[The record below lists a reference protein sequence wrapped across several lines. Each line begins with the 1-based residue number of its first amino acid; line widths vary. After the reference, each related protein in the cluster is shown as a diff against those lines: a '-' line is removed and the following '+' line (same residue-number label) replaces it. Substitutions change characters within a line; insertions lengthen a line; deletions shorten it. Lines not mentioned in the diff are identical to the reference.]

1 MEVIKRVTEKGNKF
15 YLVEV
20 LYMKGNKSFY
30 PYFSGYYASGMPIEL
45 KEGVDEDS
53 PILTYQD
60 IKVAYEE
67 YEALALLMI
76 TEDNNDD
83 NRKLAEEMVNEKI
96 KAALVNEIEKF
107 IKEEEEMEK
116 MISENKNGF
125 GWYGSM
131 DEMNRRDGFLNKG
144 NDKGDITKCKYY
156 VKPSNVTF
164 ADIAGLEET
173 KEEILEAIDL
183 FKNSEKYKEMGVHKT
198 LNNIMLSGASG
209 CVDKDTEY
217 FNGTKWVKISEY
229 KEGDKVLVYDKDGNA
244 RLEEPLRYVK
254 EPCDTMTLVTNLR
267 GSINQCLSNDH
278 RMIYF
283 TRKSDEPHEIRCDE
297 FLDNPSKDKA
307 NKYIKTSFNYEGKG
321 IDLTDE
327 ELRVMVMTIADS
339 YLTVNDTNY
348 ATLRFKKERKYLRA
362 KELLNNANIEFKE
375 RFEDKTQ
382 YYVIHYYSPRKD
394 KVFTSYYYDCNK
406 HQMEVILDELIYWDG
421 TTQGNRKSIST
432 NVKETADFIQFI
444 ACSLGKYSTINTTD
458 RTGEVKETN
467 GKEYI
472 RKSIDYRVCISE
484 QDTKIVLTQK
494 DKTPILTKYNTVDGF
509 KYCFTVSTGM
519 LVLRRNDRIFVTGNC
534 GKTLLAKAVSNELDM
549 PLFACSGD
557 QADRYVGTTSRNIE
571 TLFND
576 AKKHAPAIIFI
587 DEFESMAKTRTGES
601 NNQEREGGVSTLL
614 AQLDGL
620 DTCEDIMVIVATNLP
635 DAIDPA
641 VQRRFPTKIHISN
654 PDFLTRLQIL
664 KINAKDMKMDE
675 NCDLEKIARNLSGMT
690 GGDIAQIMQRAGILA
705 VRRGKEKVT
714 QEELDDSFDRVVAGL
729 KSKTKKLNE
738 NEKIVVSHHE
748 IGHAIASYFLK
759 NEVIQKISILPR
771 TSNTLGYVLYANE
784 NENDKFLST
793 KEELFND
800 MTVSLA
806 GRASEELMFGK
817 VTGGC
822 SNDLEKATKLAENI
836 VCRLG
841 MCDDTFGL
849 MSINPNDVLMRERIL
864 HEVKRILNECYAKA
878 KDLLIEHRE
887 LLEELAKILIEKE
900 EMTLKDFEE
909 VLHRVEK

>member
-1 MEVIKRVTEKGNKF
+1 MKIVNVKMSGKDKF

-20 LYMKGNKSFY
+20 DYIKGMNAYYST
-30 PYFSGYYASGMPIEL
+30 GYYASGYYAICMPITL
-45 KEGVDEDS
+45 KEGASDEVEE
-53 PILTYQD
+53 LTYES
-60 IKVAYEE
+60 IAEIYEE
-67 YEALALLMI
+67 YEEMTLLMK
-76 TEDNNDD
+76 TGDCS
-83 NRKLAEEMVNEKI
+83 
-96 KAALVNEIEKF
+96 
-107 IKEEEEMEK
+107 EEEEKKAKELLSDEVIKSLVYKIEMNIREEKEMEK
-116 MISENKNGF
+116 MMKENGF
-125 GWYGSM
+125 GFYGN
-131 DEMNRRDGFLNKG
+131 MNGMNSRYG
-144 NDKGDITKCKYY
+144 NVNGNNKGDITKCKYY

-209 CVDKDTEY
+209 
-217 FNGTKWVKISEY
+217 S
-229 KEGDKVLVYDKDGNA
+229 
-244 RLEEPLRYVK
+244 
-254 EPCDTMTLVTNLR
+254 
-267 GSINQCLSNDH
+267 
-278 RMIYF
+278 
-283 TRKSDEPHEIRCDE
+283 
-297 FLDNPSKDKA
+297 
-307 NKYIKTSFNYEGKG
+307 
-321 IDLTDE
+321 
-327 ELRVMVMTIADS
+327 
-339 YLTVNDTNY
+339 
-348 ATLRFKKERKYLRA
+348 
-362 KELLNNANIEFKE
+362 
-375 RFEDKTQ
+375 
-382 YYVIHYYSPRKD
+382 
-394 KVFTSYYYDCNK
+394 
-406 HQMEVILDELIYWDG
+406 
-421 TTQGNRKSIST
+421 
-432 NVKETADFIQFI
+432 
-444 ACSLGKYSTINTTD
+444 
-458 RTGEVKETN
+458 
-467 GKEYI
+467 
-472 RKSIDYRVCISE
+472 
-484 QDTKIVLTQK
+484 
-494 DKTPILTKYNTVDGF
+494 
-509 KYCFTVSTGM
+509 
-519 LVLRRNDRIFVTGNC
+519 
-534 GKTLLAKAVSNELDM
+534 GKTLLVKAISNELDM

-557 QADRYVGTTSRNIE
+557 QADKYVGTTSRNIE
-571 TLFND
+571 TLFKD
-576 AKKHAPAIIFI
+576 AKEHAPAIIFI
-587 DEFESMAKTRTGES
+587 DEFEAMAKTRTGES
-601 NNQEREGGVSTLL
+601 NNNEREGGVSTLL

-654 PDFLTRLQIL
+654 PDFLTRLGIL
-664 KINAKDMKMDE
+664 KINAKNMKMDE

-738 NEKIVVSHHE
+738 NEKIIVSHHE

-806 GRASEELMFGK
+806 GRASEELIFGK

-864 HEVKRILNECYAKA
+864 HEVKRILNECYGKA
-878 KDLLIEHRE
+878 KDLLTEHRE

>member
-1 MEVIKRVTEKGNKF
+1 MKIVNVKMSGKDKF

-20 LYMKGNKSFY
+20 DYIKGMNAYYST
-30 PYFSGYYASGMPIEL
+30 GYYASGYYAICMPITL
-45 KEGVDEDS
+45 KEGTSDEVEE
-53 PILTYQD
+53 LTYES
-60 IKVAYEE
+60 IAEIYEE
-67 YEALALLMI
+67 YEEMTLLMK
-76 TEDNNDD
+76 TGDCS
-83 NRKLAEEMVNEKI
+83 
-96 KAALVNEIEKF
+96 
-107 IKEEEEMEK
+107 EEEEKKAKELLSDEVIKSLVYKIEMNIREEKEMEK
-116 MISENKNGF
+116 MMKENGF
-125 GWYGSM
+125 GFYGNM
-131 DEMNRRDGFLNKG
+131 DGMNRRDGFVNKDG
-144 NDKGDITKCKYY
+144 SKGDITKCKYY

-209 CVDKDTEY
+209 C
-217 FNGTKWVKISEY
+217 
-229 KEGDKVLVYDKDGNA
+229 
-244 RLEEPLRYVK
+244 
-254 EPCDTMTLVTNLR
+254 
-267 GSINQCLSNDH
+267 
-278 RMIYF
+278 
-283 TRKSDEPHEIRCDE
+283 
-297 FLDNPSKDKA
+297 
-307 NKYIKTSFNYEGKG
+307 
-321 IDLTDE
+321 
-327 ELRVMVMTIADS
+327 
-339 YLTVNDTNY
+339 
-348 ATLRFKKERKYLRA
+348 
-362 KELLNNANIEFKE
+362 
-375 RFEDKTQ
+375 
-382 YYVIHYYSPRKD
+382 
-394 KVFTSYYYDCNK
+394 
-406 HQMEVILDELIYWDG
+406 
-421 TTQGNRKSIST
+421 
-432 NVKETADFIQFI
+432 
-444 ACSLGKYSTINTTD
+444 
-458 RTGEVKETN
+458 
-467 GKEYI
+467 
-472 RKSIDYRVCISE
+472 
-484 QDTKIVLTQK
+484 
-494 DKTPILTKYNTVDGF
+494 
-509 KYCFTVSTGM
+509 
-519 LVLRRNDRIFVTGNC
+519 
-534 GKTLLAKAVSNELDM
+534 GKTLLVKAISNELDM

-557 QADRYVGTTSRNIE
+557 QADKYVGTTSRNIE

-576 AKKHAPAIIFI
+576 AKKHSPAIIFI
-587 DEFESMAKTRTGES
+587 DEFEAMAKTRTGES
-601 NNQEREGGVSTLL
+601 NNNERESGVSTLL

-654 PDFLTRLQIL
+654 PDFLTRLGIL
-664 KINAKDMKMDE
+664 EINAKNMKMDE

-714 QEELDDSFDRVVAGL
+714 QEELEDSFDRVVAGL

-738 NEKIVVSHHE
+738 NEKVIVSHHE

-793 KEELFND
+793 KEELLND
-800 MTVSLA
+800 ITVSLA

-849 MSINPNDVLMRERIL
+849 MSINPNDVFMRERIL

-878 KDLLIEHRE
+878 KDLLTEHRE
-887 LLEELAKILIEKE
+887 LLEELTKILIEKE

>member
-1 MEVIKRVTEKGNKF
+1 MKIVNVKMSGKDKF

-20 LYMKGNKSFY
+20 DYIKGMNAYYST
-30 PYFSGYYASGMPIEL
+30 GYYASGYYAICMPITL
-45 KEGVDEDS
+45 KEGTSDEVEE
-53 PILTYQD
+53 LTYES
-60 IKVAYEE
+60 IAEIYEE
-67 YEALALLMI
+67 YEEMTLLMK
-76 TEDNNDD
+76 TGDCS
-83 NRKLAEEMVNEKI
+83 
-96 KAALVNEIEKF
+96 
-107 IKEEEEMEK
+107 EEEEKKAKELLSDEVIKSLVYKIEMNIREEKEMEK
-116 MISENKNGF
+116 MMKENGF
-125 GWYGSM
+125 GFYGNM
-131 DEMNRRDGFLNKG
+131 DEINSRYG
-144 NDKGDITKCKYY
+144 NVNGNNKGDITKCKYY

-198 LNNIMLSGASG
+198 LNNIMLSGQSG
-209 CVDKDTEY
+209 
-217 FNGTKWVKISEY
+217 S
-229 KEGDKVLVYDKDGNA
+229 
-244 RLEEPLRYVK
+244 
-254 EPCDTMTLVTNLR
+254 
-267 GSINQCLSNDH
+267 
-278 RMIYF
+278 
-283 TRKSDEPHEIRCDE
+283 
-297 FLDNPSKDKA
+297 
-307 NKYIKTSFNYEGKG
+307 
-321 IDLTDE
+321 
-327 ELRVMVMTIADS
+327 
-339 YLTVNDTNY
+339 
-348 ATLRFKKERKYLRA
+348 
-362 KELLNNANIEFKE
+362 
-375 RFEDKTQ
+375 
-382 YYVIHYYSPRKD
+382 
-394 KVFTSYYYDCNK
+394 
-406 HQMEVILDELIYWDG
+406 
-421 TTQGNRKSIST
+421 
-432 NVKETADFIQFI
+432 
-444 ACSLGKYSTINTTD
+444 
-458 RTGEVKETN
+458 
-467 GKEYI
+467 
-472 RKSIDYRVCISE
+472 
-484 QDTKIVLTQK
+484 
-494 DKTPILTKYNTVDGF
+494 
-509 KYCFTVSTGM
+509 
-519 LVLRRNDRIFVTGNC
+519 
-534 GKTLLAKAVSNELDM
+534 GKTLLVKAISNELDM

-557 QADRYVGTTSRNIE
+557 QADKYVGTTSRNIE
-571 TLFND
+571 TLFKD
-576 AKKHAPAIIFI
+576 AKEHAPAIIFI
-587 DEFESMAKTRTGES
+587 DEFEAMAKTRTGES
-601 NNQEREGGVSTLL
+601 NNNERESGVSTLL

-654 PDFLTRLQIL
+654 PDFLTRLGIL

-738 NEKIVVSHHE
+738 NEKVIVSHHE
-748 IGHAIASYFLK
+748 IGHAIGSYFLK

-793 KEELFND
+793 KEELLND
-800 MTVSLA
+800 ITVSLA
-806 GRASEELMFGK
+806 GRASEELIFGK

-849 MSINPNDVLMRERIL
+849 MSINPNDIFMRERIL

-878 KDLLIEHRE
+878 KDLLTEHRE

>member
-1 MEVIKRVTEKGNKF
+1 MKIVNVKMSGKDKF

-20 LYMKGNKSFY
+20 DYIKGMNAYYST
-30 PYFSGYYASGMPIEL
+30 GYYASGYYAICMPITL
-45 KEGVDEDS
+45 KEGTSDEVEE
-53 PILTYQD
+53 LTYES
-60 IKVAYEE
+60 IAEIYEE
-67 YEALALLMI
+67 YEEMTLLMK
-76 TEDNNDD
+76 TGDCS
-83 NRKLAEEMVNEKI
+83 
-96 KAALVNEIEKF
+96 
-107 IKEEEEMEK
+107 EEEEKKAKELLSDEVIKSLVYKIEMNIREEKEMEK
-116 MISENKNGF
+116 MMKENSFGFYGNMNG
-125 GWYGSM
+125 
-131 DEMNRRDGFLNKG
+131 MNRMDDG
-144 NDKGDITKCKYY
+144 KGDITKCKYY

-209 CVDKDTEY
+209 
-217 FNGTKWVKISEY
+217 S
-229 KEGDKVLVYDKDGNA
+229 
-244 RLEEPLRYVK
+244 
-254 EPCDTMTLVTNLR
+254 
-267 GSINQCLSNDH
+267 
-278 RMIYF
+278 
-283 TRKSDEPHEIRCDE
+283 
-297 FLDNPSKDKA
+297 
-307 NKYIKTSFNYEGKG
+307 
-321 IDLTDE
+321 
-327 ELRVMVMTIADS
+327 
-339 YLTVNDTNY
+339 
-348 ATLRFKKERKYLRA
+348 
-362 KELLNNANIEFKE
+362 
-375 RFEDKTQ
+375 
-382 YYVIHYYSPRKD
+382 
-394 KVFTSYYYDCNK
+394 
-406 HQMEVILDELIYWDG
+406 
-421 TTQGNRKSIST
+421 
-432 NVKETADFIQFI
+432 
-444 ACSLGKYSTINTTD
+444 
-458 RTGEVKETN
+458 
-467 GKEYI
+467 
-472 RKSIDYRVCISE
+472 
-484 QDTKIVLTQK
+484 
-494 DKTPILTKYNTVDGF
+494 
-509 KYCFTVSTGM
+509 
-519 LVLRRNDRIFVTGNC
+519 

-557 QADRYVGTTSRNIE
+557 QADKYVGTTSRNIE

-587 DEFESMAKTRTGES
+587 DEFESMSKTRTGES

-654 PDFLTRLQIL
+654 PDFLTRLGIL
-664 KINAKDMKMDE
+664 EINAKNMKMDE
-675 NCDLEKIARNLSGMT
+675 HCDLEKIARNLSGMT

-714 QEELDDSFDRVVAGL
+714 QEELEDSFDRVVAGL

-738 NEKIVVSHHE
+738 NEKVIVSHHE

-793 KEELFND
+793 KEELLND
-800 MTVSLA
+800 ITVSLA

-849 MSINPNDVLMRERIL
+849 MSINPNDVFMRERIL

-878 KDLLIEHRE
+878 KGLLTEHRE

-909 VLHRVEK
+909 VLHRVEKW

>member
-1 MEVIKRVTEKGNKF
+1 MKIVNVKMSGKDKF

-20 LYMKGNKSFY
+20 DYIKGMNAYYST
-30 PYFSGYYASGMPIEL
+30 GYYASGYYAICMPITL
-45 KEGVDEDS
+45 KEGTSDEVEE
-53 PILTYQD
+53 LTYES
-60 IKVAYEE
+60 IAEIYEE
-67 YEALALLMI
+67 YEEMTLLMK
-76 TEDNNDD
+76 TGDCS
-83 NRKLAEEMVNEKI
+83 
-96 KAALVNEIEKF
+96 
-107 IKEEEEMEK
+107 EEEEKKAKELLSDEVIKSLVYKIEMNIREEKEMEK
-116 MISENKNGF
+116 MMKENGF
-125 GWYGSM
+125 GFYGN
-131 DEMNRRDGFLNKG
+131 MNGMNSRYGNVNKD
-144 NDKGDITKCKYY
+144 NSKGDITKCKYY

-198 LNNIMLSGASG
+198 LNNIMLSGQSG
-209 CVDKDTEY
+209 
-217 FNGTKWVKISEY
+217 S
-229 KEGDKVLVYDKDGNA
+229 
-244 RLEEPLRYVK
+244 
-254 EPCDTMTLVTNLR
+254 
-267 GSINQCLSNDH
+267 
-278 RMIYF
+278 
-283 TRKSDEPHEIRCDE
+283 
-297 FLDNPSKDKA
+297 
-307 NKYIKTSFNYEGKG
+307 
-321 IDLTDE
+321 
-327 ELRVMVMTIADS
+327 
-339 YLTVNDTNY
+339 
-348 ATLRFKKERKYLRA
+348 
-362 KELLNNANIEFKE
+362 
-375 RFEDKTQ
+375 
-382 YYVIHYYSPRKD
+382 
-394 KVFTSYYYDCNK
+394 
-406 HQMEVILDELIYWDG
+406 
-421 TTQGNRKSIST
+421 
-432 NVKETADFIQFI
+432 
-444 ACSLGKYSTINTTD
+444 
-458 RTGEVKETN
+458 
-467 GKEYI
+467 
-472 RKSIDYRVCISE
+472 
-484 QDTKIVLTQK
+484 
-494 DKTPILTKYNTVDGF
+494 
-509 KYCFTVSTGM
+509 
-519 LVLRRNDRIFVTGNC
+519 
-534 GKTLLAKAVSNELDM
+534 GKTLLVKAISNELDM

-557 QADRYVGTTSRNIE
+557 QADKYVGTTSRNIE
-571 TLFND
+571 TLFKD
-576 AKKHAPAIIFI
+576 AKEHAPAIIFI
-587 DEFESMAKTRTGES
+587 DEFEAMAKTRTGES
-601 NNQEREGGVSTLL
+601 NNNERESGVSTLL

-654 PDFLTRLQIL
+654 PDFLTRLGIL

-738 NEKIVVSHHE
+738 NEKVIVSHHE
-748 IGHAIASYFLK
+748 TGHAIASYFLK

-793 KEELFND
+793 KEELLND
-800 MTVSLA
+800 ITVSLA

-849 MSINPNDVLMRERIL
+849 MSINPNDIFMRERIL
-864 HEVKRILNECYAKA
+864 HEVKRILNECYTKA
-878 KDLLIEHRE
+878 KDLLIKHRE

-909 VLHRVEK
+909 VLHRIEKW

>member
-1 MEVIKRVTEKGNKF
+1 MEVIKNVTEKGNKF

-20 LYMKGNKSFY
+20 LYIKGNKTFY

-53 PILTYQD
+53 PTFTYQD
-60 IKVAYEE
+60 IEVAYDE

-125 GWYGSM
+125 GWYGNM

-209 CVDKDTEY
+209 
-217 FNGTKWVKISEY
+217 
-229 KEGDKVLVYDKDGNA
+229 
-244 RLEEPLRYVK
+244 
-254 EPCDTMTLVTNLR
+254 
-267 GSINQCLSNDH
+267 
-278 RMIYF
+278 
-283 TRKSDEPHEIRCDE
+283 
-297 FLDNPSKDKA
+297 
-307 NKYIKTSFNYEGKG
+307 
-321 IDLTDE
+321 
-327 ELRVMVMTIADS
+327 
-339 YLTVNDTNY
+339 
-348 ATLRFKKERKYLRA
+348 
-362 KELLNNANIEFKE
+362 
-375 RFEDKTQ
+375 
-382 YYVIHYYSPRKD
+382 
-394 KVFTSYYYDCNK
+394 
-406 HQMEVILDELIYWDG
+406 
-421 TTQGNRKSIST
+421 
-432 NVKETADFIQFI
+432 
-444 ACSLGKYSTINTTD
+444 
-458 RTGEVKETN
+458 
-467 GKEYI
+467 
-472 RKSIDYRVCISE
+472 
-484 QDTKIVLTQK
+484 
-494 DKTPILTKYNTVDGF
+494 
-509 KYCFTVSTGM
+509 
-519 LVLRRNDRIFVTGNC
+519 C

-748 IGHAIASYFLK
+748 IGHAITSYFLK

-793 KEELFND
+793 KEELLND
-800 MTVSLA
+800 ITVNLA

-822 SNDLEKATKLAENI
+822 SNDLEKATKLAESI

-878 KDLLIEHRE
+878 KDLLTEHRK

>member
-1 MEVIKRVTEKGNKF
+1 MKIVNVKMSGKDKF

-20 LYMKGNKSFY
+20 DYIKGMNAYYST
-30 PYFSGYYASGMPIEL
+30 GYYASGYYAICMPITL
-45 KEGVDEDS
+45 KEGTSDEVEE
-53 PILTYQD
+53 LTYES
-60 IKVAYEE
+60 IAEIYEE
-67 YEALALLMI
+67 YEEMTLLMK
-76 TEDNNDD
+76 TGDCS
-83 NRKLAEEMVNEKI
+83 
-96 KAALVNEIEKF
+96 
-107 IKEEEEMEK
+107 EEEEKKAKELLSDEVIKSLVYKIEMNIREEKEMEK
-116 MISENKNGF
+116 MMKENGF
-125 GWYGSM
+125 GFYGNK
-131 DEMNRRDGFLNKG
+131 DEMNSRYG
-144 NDKGDITKCKYY
+144 NVNGNNKGDITKCKYY

-209 CVDKDTEY
+209 
-217 FNGTKWVKISEY
+217 S
-229 KEGDKVLVYDKDGNA
+229 
-244 RLEEPLRYVK
+244 
-254 EPCDTMTLVTNLR
+254 
-267 GSINQCLSNDH
+267 
-278 RMIYF
+278 
-283 TRKSDEPHEIRCDE
+283 
-297 FLDNPSKDKA
+297 
-307 NKYIKTSFNYEGKG
+307 
-321 IDLTDE
+321 
-327 ELRVMVMTIADS
+327 
-339 YLTVNDTNY
+339 
-348 ATLRFKKERKYLRA
+348 
-362 KELLNNANIEFKE
+362 
-375 RFEDKTQ
+375 
-382 YYVIHYYSPRKD
+382 
-394 KVFTSYYYDCNK
+394 
-406 HQMEVILDELIYWDG
+406 
-421 TTQGNRKSIST
+421 
-432 NVKETADFIQFI
+432 
-444 ACSLGKYSTINTTD
+444 
-458 RTGEVKETN
+458 
-467 GKEYI
+467 
-472 RKSIDYRVCISE
+472 
-484 QDTKIVLTQK
+484 
-494 DKTPILTKYNTVDGF
+494 
-509 KYCFTVSTGM
+509 
-519 LVLRRNDRIFVTGNC
+519 
-534 GKTLLAKAVSNELDM
+534 GKTLLVKAISNELDM

-557 QADRYVGTTSRNIE
+557 QADKYVGTTSRNIE
-571 TLFND
+571 TLFKD
-576 AKKHAPAIIFI
+576 AKEHAPAIIFI
-587 DEFESMAKTRTGES
+587 DEFEAMAKTRTGES
-601 NNQEREGGVSTLL
+601 NNNEREGGVSTLL

-654 PDFLTRLQIL
+654 PDFLTRLGIL
-664 KINAKDMKMDE
+664 EINAKNMKMDE

-738 NEKIVVSHHE
+738 NEKVIVSHHE

-793 KEELFND
+793 KEELLND
-800 MTVSLA
+800 ITVSLA

-849 MSINPNDVLMRERIL
+849 MSINPNDIFMRERIL

-887 LLEELAKILIEKE
+887 LLEELAKILIDKE

>member
-1 MEVIKRVTEKGNKF
+1 MEVIKNITEKGNKF
-15 YLVEV
+15 YLIEV
-20 LYMKGNKSFY
+20 LYIKGNKTFY

-53 PILTYQD
+53 PTFTYQD
-60 IKVAYEE
+60 IEVAYDE

-83 NRKLAEEMVNEKI
+83 NRKLAEEMVDEKI

-125 GWYGSM
+125 GWYGNM

-144 NDKGDITKCKYY
+144 NDKDDITKCKYY

-209 CVDKDTEY
+209 C
-217 FNGTKWVKISEY
+217 
-229 KEGDKVLVYDKDGNA
+229 
-244 RLEEPLRYVK
+244 
-254 EPCDTMTLVTNLR
+254 
-267 GSINQCLSNDH
+267 
-278 RMIYF
+278 
-283 TRKSDEPHEIRCDE
+283 
-297 FLDNPSKDKA
+297 
-307 NKYIKTSFNYEGKG
+307 
-321 IDLTDE
+321 
-327 ELRVMVMTIADS
+327 
-339 YLTVNDTNY
+339 
-348 ATLRFKKERKYLRA
+348 
-362 KELLNNANIEFKE
+362 
-375 RFEDKTQ
+375 
-382 YYVIHYYSPRKD
+382 
-394 KVFTSYYYDCNK
+394 
-406 HQMEVILDELIYWDG
+406 
-421 TTQGNRKSIST
+421 
-432 NVKETADFIQFI
+432 
-444 ACSLGKYSTINTTD
+444 
-458 RTGEVKETN
+458 
-467 GKEYI
+467 
-472 RKSIDYRVCISE
+472 
-484 QDTKIVLTQK
+484 
-494 DKTPILTKYNTVDGF
+494 
-509 KYCFTVSTGM
+509 
-519 LVLRRNDRIFVTGNC
+519 
-534 GKTLLAKAVSNELDM
+534 GKTLLVKAMSNELDM

-587 DEFESMAKTRTGES
+587 DEFEAMAKTRTGDS
-601 NNQEREGGVSTLL
+601 NNNERESGVSTLL

-654 PDFLTRLQIL
+654 PDFLTRLGIL
-664 KINAKDMKMDE
+664 KINAKNMKMDE

-738 NEKIVVSHHE
+738 NEKIIVSHHE
-748 IGHAIASYFLK
+748 IGHAIGSYFLK

-793 KEELFND
+793 KEELLND
-800 MTVSLA
+800 ITVSLA

>member
-1 MEVIKRVTEKGNKF
+1 MEVIKSVTEKGNKF
-15 YLVEV
+15 YLIEV

-45 KEGVDEDS
+45 KEDVDEDS

-60 IKVAYEE
+60 IKVAYDE
-67 YEALALLMI
+67 YEALSLLMI

-125 GWYGSM
+125 GWYGNM
-131 DEMNRRDGFLNKG
+131 DEMNRRDGFFNKDDNKG
-144 NDKGDITKCKYY
+144 KGDIARCKYY

-183 FKNSEKYKEMGVHKT
+183 FKNPEKYKEMGVHKT

-209 CVDKDTEY
+209 
-217 FNGTKWVKISEY
+217 
-229 KEGDKVLVYDKDGNA
+229 
-244 RLEEPLRYVK
+244 
-254 EPCDTMTLVTNLR
+254 
-267 GSINQCLSNDH
+267 
-278 RMIYF
+278 
-283 TRKSDEPHEIRCDE
+283 
-297 FLDNPSKDKA
+297 
-307 NKYIKTSFNYEGKG
+307 
-321 IDLTDE
+321 
-327 ELRVMVMTIADS
+327 
-339 YLTVNDTNY
+339 
-348 ATLRFKKERKYLRA
+348 
-362 KELLNNANIEFKE
+362 
-375 RFEDKTQ
+375 
-382 YYVIHYYSPRKD
+382 
-394 KVFTSYYYDCNK
+394 
-406 HQMEVILDELIYWDG
+406 
-421 TTQGNRKSIST
+421 
-432 NVKETADFIQFI
+432 
-444 ACSLGKYSTINTTD
+444 
-458 RTGEVKETN
+458 
-467 GKEYI
+467 
-472 RKSIDYRVCISE
+472 
-484 QDTKIVLTQK
+484 
-494 DKTPILTKYNTVDGF
+494 
-509 KYCFTVSTGM
+509 
-519 LVLRRNDRIFVTGNC
+519 C

-738 NEKIVVSHHE
+738 NEKIIVSHHE
-748 IGHAIASYFLK
+748 IGHAIGSYFLK

-793 KEELFND
+793 KEELLND
-800 MTVSLA
+800 ITVSLA

>member
-1 MEVIKRVTEKGNKF
+1 MEVIKSVTEKGNKF
-15 YLVEV
+15 YLIEV
-20 LYMKGNKSFY
+20 LYMKGNKTFY

-53 PILTYQD
+53 PTFTYQD
-60 IKVAYEE
+60 IEVAYDE

-131 DEMNRRDGFLNKG
+131 DEMNRRDGFLNNG

-209 CVDKDTEY
+209 
-217 FNGTKWVKISEY
+217 
-229 KEGDKVLVYDKDGNA
+229 
-244 RLEEPLRYVK
+244 
-254 EPCDTMTLVTNLR
+254 
-267 GSINQCLSNDH
+267 
-278 RMIYF
+278 
-283 TRKSDEPHEIRCDE
+283 
-297 FLDNPSKDKA
+297 
-307 NKYIKTSFNYEGKG
+307 
-321 IDLTDE
+321 
-327 ELRVMVMTIADS
+327 
-339 YLTVNDTNY
+339 
-348 ATLRFKKERKYLRA
+348 
-362 KELLNNANIEFKE
+362 
-375 RFEDKTQ
+375 
-382 YYVIHYYSPRKD
+382 
-394 KVFTSYYYDCNK
+394 
-406 HQMEVILDELIYWDG
+406 
-421 TTQGNRKSIST
+421 
-432 NVKETADFIQFI
+432 
-444 ACSLGKYSTINTTD
+444 
-458 RTGEVKETN
+458 
-467 GKEYI
+467 
-472 RKSIDYRVCISE
+472 
-484 QDTKIVLTQK
+484 
-494 DKTPILTKYNTVDGF
+494 
-509 KYCFTVSTGM
+509 
-519 LVLRRNDRIFVTGNC
+519 C

-654 PDFLTRLQIL
+654 PDFSTRLQIL

-738 NEKIVVSHHE
+738 NEKIIVSHHE

-806 GRASEELMFGK
+806 GRASEELIFGK

-849 MSINPNDVLMRERIL
+849 MSINPNDMFMRERIL

-900 EMTLKDFEE
+900 EMSLKDFEE

>member
-1 MEVIKRVTEKGNKF
+1 MEIIKRVTEEGNKF
-15 YLVEV
+15 YLMEA

-30 PYFSGYYASGMPIEL
+30 PYFSGYYASCMPIEL
-45 KEGVDEDS
+45 KEGVDENS
-53 PILTYQD
+53 PTLTYED
-60 IKVAYEE
+60 IEIAYAE
-67 YEALALLMI
+67 YEALAVLMI
-76 TEDNNDD
+76 TEDENDE

-96 KAALVNEIEKF
+96 KTALVNEIDRF
-107 IKEEEEMEK
+107 IKEEEEMMK
-116 MISENKNGF
+116 DMMKENGNGF
-125 GWYGSM
+125 GFYGNM
-131 DEMNRRDGFLNKG
+131 DGMNRRDDG
-144 NDKGDITKCKYY
+144 KGDITKCKYY

-209 CVDKDTEY
+209 C
-217 FNGTKWVKISEY
+217 
-229 KEGDKVLVYDKDGNA
+229 
-244 RLEEPLRYVK
+244 
-254 EPCDTMTLVTNLR
+254 
-267 GSINQCLSNDH
+267 
-278 RMIYF
+278 
-283 TRKSDEPHEIRCDE
+283 
-297 FLDNPSKDKA
+297 
-307 NKYIKTSFNYEGKG
+307 
-321 IDLTDE
+321 
-327 ELRVMVMTIADS
+327 
-339 YLTVNDTNY
+339 
-348 ATLRFKKERKYLRA
+348 
-362 KELLNNANIEFKE
+362 
-375 RFEDKTQ
+375 
-382 YYVIHYYSPRKD
+382 
-394 KVFTSYYYDCNK
+394 
-406 HQMEVILDELIYWDG
+406 
-421 TTQGNRKSIST
+421 
-432 NVKETADFIQFI
+432 
-444 ACSLGKYSTINTTD
+444 
-458 RTGEVKETN
+458 
-467 GKEYI
+467 
-472 RKSIDYRVCISE
+472 
-484 QDTKIVLTQK
+484 
-494 DKTPILTKYNTVDGF
+494 
-509 KYCFTVSTGM
+509 
-519 LVLRRNDRIFVTGNC
+519 

-557 QADRYVGTTSRNIE
+557 QADKYVGTTSRNIE

-587 DEFESMAKTRTGES
+587 DEFESMSKTRTGES

-654 PDFLTRLQIL
+654 PDFLTRLGIL
-664 KINAKDMKMDE
+664 EINAKNMKMDE

-714 QEELDDSFDRVVAGL
+714 QEELEDSFDRVVAGL

-748 IGHAIASYFLK
+748 IGHAISSYFLK

-793 KEELFND
+793 KEELLND
-800 MTVSLA
+800 ITVSLA

-849 MSINPNDVLMRERIL
+849 MSINPNDIFMRERIL

-878 KDLLIEHRE
+878 KTLLSEHRK

>member
-1 MEVIKRVTEKGNKF
+1 MKIVNVKMSGKDKF

-20 LYMKGNKSFY
+20 DYIKGMNAYYST
-30 PYFSGYYASGMPIEL
+30 GYYASGYYAICMPITL
-45 KEGVDEDS
+45 KEGTSDEVEE
-53 PILTYQD
+53 LTYES
-60 IKVAYEE
+60 IAEIYEE
-67 YEALALLMI
+67 YEEMTLLMK
-76 TEDNNDD
+76 TGDCS
-83 NRKLAEEMVNEKI
+83 
-96 KAALVNEIEKF
+96 
-107 IKEEEEMEK
+107 EEEEKKAKELLSDEVIKSLVYKIEMNIREEKEMEK
-116 MISENKNGF
+116 MMKENGF
-125 GWYGSM
+125 GFYGNM
-131 DEMNRRDGFLNKG
+131 NGMNRRDGFVNK
-144 NDKGDITKCKYY
+144 DDSKGDITKCKYY

-209 CVDKDTEY
+209 
-217 FNGTKWVKISEY
+217 S
-229 KEGDKVLVYDKDGNA
+229 
-244 RLEEPLRYVK
+244 
-254 EPCDTMTLVTNLR
+254 
-267 GSINQCLSNDH
+267 
-278 RMIYF
+278 
-283 TRKSDEPHEIRCDE
+283 
-297 FLDNPSKDKA
+297 
-307 NKYIKTSFNYEGKG
+307 
-321 IDLTDE
+321 
-327 ELRVMVMTIADS
+327 
-339 YLTVNDTNY
+339 
-348 ATLRFKKERKYLRA
+348 
-362 KELLNNANIEFKE
+362 
-375 RFEDKTQ
+375 
-382 YYVIHYYSPRKD
+382 
-394 KVFTSYYYDCNK
+394 
-406 HQMEVILDELIYWDG
+406 
-421 TTQGNRKSIST
+421 
-432 NVKETADFIQFI
+432 
-444 ACSLGKYSTINTTD
+444 
-458 RTGEVKETN
+458 
-467 GKEYI
+467 
-472 RKSIDYRVCISE
+472 
-484 QDTKIVLTQK
+484 
-494 DKTPILTKYNTVDGF
+494 
-509 KYCFTVSTGM
+509 
-519 LVLRRNDRIFVTGNC
+519 
-534 GKTLLAKAVSNELDM
+534 GKTLLVKAISNELDM

-557 QADRYVGTTSRNIE
+557 QADKYVGTTSRNIE

-587 DEFESMAKTRTGES
+587 DEFEAMAKTRTGES
-601 NNQEREGGVSTLL
+601 NNNERESGVSTLL

-654 PDFLTRLQIL
+654 PDFLTRLGIL
-664 KINAKDMKMDE
+664 EINAKNMKMDE

-738 NEKIVVSHHE
+738 NEKVIVSHHE

-793 KEELFND
+793 KEELLND
-800 MTVSLA
+800 ITVSLA

-878 KDLLIEHRE
+878 KDLLTEHRE

>member
-1 MEVIKRVTEKGNKF
+1 MEVIKNTTEKGNKF
-15 YLVEV
+15 YLIEV

-60 IKVAYEE
+60 IKVAYDE
-67 YEALALLMI
+67 YEALSLLMI

-125 GWYGSM
+125 GWYGNM

-144 NDKGDITKCKYY
+144 NDKDDITKCKYY

-209 CVDKDTEY
+209 
-217 FNGTKWVKISEY
+217 
-229 KEGDKVLVYDKDGNA
+229 
-244 RLEEPLRYVK
+244 
-254 EPCDTMTLVTNLR
+254 
-267 GSINQCLSNDH
+267 
-278 RMIYF
+278 
-283 TRKSDEPHEIRCDE
+283 
-297 FLDNPSKDKA
+297 
-307 NKYIKTSFNYEGKG
+307 
-321 IDLTDE
+321 
-327 ELRVMVMTIADS
+327 
-339 YLTVNDTNY
+339 
-348 ATLRFKKERKYLRA
+348 
-362 KELLNNANIEFKE
+362 
-375 RFEDKTQ
+375 
-382 YYVIHYYSPRKD
+382 
-394 KVFTSYYYDCNK
+394 
-406 HQMEVILDELIYWDG
+406 
-421 TTQGNRKSIST
+421 
-432 NVKETADFIQFI
+432 
-444 ACSLGKYSTINTTD
+444 
-458 RTGEVKETN
+458 
-467 GKEYI
+467 
-472 RKSIDYRVCISE
+472 
-484 QDTKIVLTQK
+484 
-494 DKTPILTKYNTVDGF
+494 
-509 KYCFTVSTGM
+509 
-519 LVLRRNDRIFVTGNC
+519 C

-738 NEKIVVSHHE
+738 NEKIIVSHHE
-748 IGHAIASYFLK
+748 IGHAIGSYFLK

-793 KEELFND
+793 KEELLND
-800 MTVSLA
+800 ITVSLA

-878 KDLLIEHRE
+878 KDLLIEHKE

>member
-1 MEVIKRVTEKGNKF
+1 MKIVNVKMSGKDKF

-20 LYMKGNKSFY
+20 DYIKGMNAYYST
-30 PYFSGYYASGMPIEL
+30 GYYASGYYAICMPITL
-45 KEGVDEDS
+45 KEGTSDEVEE
-53 PILTYQD
+53 LTYES
-60 IKVAYEE
+60 IAEIYEE
-67 YEALALLMI
+67 YEEMTLLMK
-76 TEDNNDD
+76 TGDCS
-83 NRKLAEEMVNEKI
+83 
-96 KAALVNEIEKF
+96 
-107 IKEEEEMEK
+107 EEEEKKAKELLSDEVIKSLVYKIEMNIREEKEMEK
-116 MISENKNGF
+116 MMKENGF
-125 GWYGSM
+125 GFYGN
-131 DEMNRRDGFLNKG
+131 MNGMNSRYG
-144 NDKGDITKCKYY
+144 NVNGNNKGDITKCKYY

-209 CVDKDTEY
+209 
-217 FNGTKWVKISEY
+217 S
-229 KEGDKVLVYDKDGNA
+229 
-244 RLEEPLRYVK
+244 
-254 EPCDTMTLVTNLR
+254 
-267 GSINQCLSNDH
+267 
-278 RMIYF
+278 
-283 TRKSDEPHEIRCDE
+283 
-297 FLDNPSKDKA
+297 
-307 NKYIKTSFNYEGKG
+307 
-321 IDLTDE
+321 
-327 ELRVMVMTIADS
+327 
-339 YLTVNDTNY
+339 
-348 ATLRFKKERKYLRA
+348 
-362 KELLNNANIEFKE
+362 
-375 RFEDKTQ
+375 
-382 YYVIHYYSPRKD
+382 
-394 KVFTSYYYDCNK
+394 
-406 HQMEVILDELIYWDG
+406 
-421 TTQGNRKSIST
+421 
-432 NVKETADFIQFI
+432 
-444 ACSLGKYSTINTTD
+444 
-458 RTGEVKETN
+458 
-467 GKEYI
+467 
-472 RKSIDYRVCISE
+472 
-484 QDTKIVLTQK
+484 
-494 DKTPILTKYNTVDGF
+494 
-509 KYCFTVSTGM
+509 
-519 LVLRRNDRIFVTGNC
+519 
-534 GKTLLAKAVSNELDM
+534 GKTLLVKAISNELDM

-557 QADRYVGTTSRNIE
+557 QADKYVGTTSRNIE
-571 TLFND
+571 TLFKD
-576 AKKHAPAIIFI
+576 AKEHAPAIIFI
-587 DEFESMAKTRTGES
+587 DEFEAMAKTRTGES
-601 NNQEREGGVSTLL
+601 NNNEREGGVSTLL

-654 PDFLTRLQIL
+654 PDFLTRLGIL
-664 KINAKDMKMDE
+664 EINAKNMKMDE

-714 QEELDDSFDRVVAGL
+714 QEELEDSFDRVVAGL

-738 NEKIVVSHHE
+738 NEKVIVSHHE
-748 IGHAIASYFLK
+748 TGHAIASYFLK

-793 KEELFND
+793 KEELLND
-800 MTVSLA
+800 ITVSLA

-849 MSINPNDVLMRERIL
+849 MSINPNDIFMRERIL

-878 KDLLIEHRE
+878 KDLLTEHRE

-909 VLHRVEK
+909 VLHRVEKW

>member
-1 MEVIKRVTEKGNKF
+1 MKIVNVKMSGKDKF

-20 LYMKGNKSFY
+20 DYIKGMNAYYST
-30 PYFSGYYASGMPIEL
+30 GYYASGYYAICMPITL
-45 KEGVDEDS
+45 KEGTSDEVEE
-53 PILTYQD
+53 LTYES
-60 IKVAYEE
+60 IAEIYEE
-67 YEALALLMI
+67 YEEMTLLMK
-76 TEDNNDD
+76 TGDCS
-83 NRKLAEEMVNEKI
+83 
-96 KAALVNEIEKF
+96 
-107 IKEEEEMEK
+107 EEEEKKAKELLSDEVIKSLVYKIEMNIREEKEMEK
-116 MISENKNGF
+116 MMKENGF
-125 GWYGSM
+125 GFYGNM
-131 DEMNRRDGFLNKG
+131 NGMNRRDGFVNK
-144 NDKGDITKCKYY
+144 DDSKGDITKCKYY

-209 CVDKDTEY
+209 
-217 FNGTKWVKISEY
+217 S
-229 KEGDKVLVYDKDGNA
+229 
-244 RLEEPLRYVK
+244 
-254 EPCDTMTLVTNLR
+254 
-267 GSINQCLSNDH
+267 
-278 RMIYF
+278 
-283 TRKSDEPHEIRCDE
+283 
-297 FLDNPSKDKA
+297 
-307 NKYIKTSFNYEGKG
+307 
-321 IDLTDE
+321 
-327 ELRVMVMTIADS
+327 
-339 YLTVNDTNY
+339 
-348 ATLRFKKERKYLRA
+348 
-362 KELLNNANIEFKE
+362 
-375 RFEDKTQ
+375 
-382 YYVIHYYSPRKD
+382 
-394 KVFTSYYYDCNK
+394 
-406 HQMEVILDELIYWDG
+406 
-421 TTQGNRKSIST
+421 
-432 NVKETADFIQFI
+432 
-444 ACSLGKYSTINTTD
+444 
-458 RTGEVKETN
+458 
-467 GKEYI
+467 
-472 RKSIDYRVCISE
+472 
-484 QDTKIVLTQK
+484 
-494 DKTPILTKYNTVDGF
+494 
-509 KYCFTVSTGM
+509 
-519 LVLRRNDRIFVTGNC
+519 

-557 QADRYVGTTSRNIE
+557 QADKYVGTTSRNIE

-587 DEFESMAKTRTGES
+587 DEFESMSKTRTGES

-654 PDFLTRLQIL
+654 PDFLTRLGIL
-664 KINAKDMKMDE
+664 EINAKNMKMDE

-714 QEELDDSFDRVVAGL
+714 QEELEDSFDRVVAGL

-738 NEKIVVSHHE
+738 NEKVIVSHHE
-748 IGHAIASYFLK
+748 TGHAIASYFLK

-793 KEELFND
+793 KEELLND
-800 MTVSLA
+800 ITVSLA
-806 GRASEELMFGK
+806 GRASEELIFGK

-849 MSINPNDVLMRERIL
+849 MSINPNDIFMRERIL

-878 KDLLIEHRE
+878 KDLLTEHRE

>member
-1 MEVIKRVTEKGNKF
+1 MEIIKRTTEEGNKF
-15 YLVEV
+15 YLMEA
-20 LYMKGNKSFY
+20 LYMKGNKLVY
-30 PYFSGYYASGMPIEL
+30 PYFSGYYASCMPIEL

-53 PILTYQD
+53 PTLTYED
-60 IKVAYEE
+60 IEIAYAE
-67 YEALALLMI
+67 YEALAILMI
-76 TEDNNDD
+76 TEDENDE
-83 NRKLAEEMVNEKI
+83 NRKLAEEMTNEKI
-96 KAALVNEIEKF
+96 KTALVNEIDRF
-107 IKEEEEMEK
+107 IKEEEEMMK
-116 MISENKNGF
+116 DMMKENRNGF
-125 GWYGSM
+125 YGN
-131 DEMNRRDGFLNKG
+131 MNRFANKD
-144 NDKGDITKCKYY
+144 NDKDDITKCKYY

-209 CVDKDTEY
+209 
-217 FNGTKWVKISEY
+217 S
-229 KEGDKVLVYDKDGNA
+229 
-244 RLEEPLRYVK
+244 
-254 EPCDTMTLVTNLR
+254 
-267 GSINQCLSNDH
+267 
-278 RMIYF
+278 
-283 TRKSDEPHEIRCDE
+283 
-297 FLDNPSKDKA
+297 
-307 NKYIKTSFNYEGKG
+307 
-321 IDLTDE
+321 
-327 ELRVMVMTIADS
+327 
-339 YLTVNDTNY
+339 
-348 ATLRFKKERKYLRA
+348 
-362 KELLNNANIEFKE
+362 
-375 RFEDKTQ
+375 
-382 YYVIHYYSPRKD
+382 
-394 KVFTSYYYDCNK
+394 
-406 HQMEVILDELIYWDG
+406 
-421 TTQGNRKSIST
+421 
-432 NVKETADFIQFI
+432 
-444 ACSLGKYSTINTTD
+444 
-458 RTGEVKETN
+458 
-467 GKEYI
+467 
-472 RKSIDYRVCISE
+472 
-484 QDTKIVLTQK
+484 
-494 DKTPILTKYNTVDGF
+494 
-509 KYCFTVSTGM
+509 
-519 LVLRRNDRIFVTGNC
+519 

-587 DEFESMAKTRTGES
+587 DEFEAMAKTRTGES
-601 NNQEREGGVSTLL
+601 NNNEREGGVSTLL

-654 PDFLTRLQIL
+654 PDFLTRLGIL

-675 NCDLEKIARNLSGMT
+675 NCNLEKIARNLSGMT

-738 NEKIVVSHHE
+738 NEKIIVSHHE
-748 IGHAIASYFLK
+748 IGHAIGSYFLK

-793 KEELFND
+793 KEELLND
-800 MTVSLA
+800 ITVSLA

-849 MSINPNDVLMRERIL
+849 MSINPNDVFMRERIL

>member
-1 MEVIKRVTEKGNKF
+1 MKRNTVVKRVVGEETKF
-15 YLVEV
+15 YFADIVYTYGSAL
-20 LYMKGNKSFY
+20 FY
-30 PYFSGYYASGMPIEL
+30 PNVKGYYLVCSPCTL
-45 KEGVDEDS
+45 KEGVDEDNIGEFDVKS
-53 PILTYQD
+53 ID
-60 IKVAYEE
+60 GKF
-67 YEALALLMI
+67 EARELLFEISEPNDKALVV
-76 TEDNNDD
+76 
-83 NRKLAEEMVNEKI
+83 AEEVADNYLNILITQVEQKI
-96 KAALVNEIEKF
+96 RDEERKEERVRKEIENSMKKVQDM
-107 IKEEEEMEK
+107 IEEPKKEDDKKRGGAFDMDFD
-116 MISENKNGF
+116 MDFNSFNGF
-125 GWYGSM
+125 NNRETDMGRYGGGGI
-131 DEMNRRDGFLNKG
+131 E
-144 NDKGDITKCKYY
+144 KCKYY
-156 VKPSNVTF
+156 TKPSDVTF
-164 ADIAGLEET
+164 DDIAGMEEV
-173 KEEILEAIDL
+173 KEEVLEAIDL
-183 FKNSEKYKEMGVHKT
+183 FKDAEKYKEMGVKKR
-198 LNNIMLSGASG
+198 LNNIMLSGSSG
-209 CVDKDTEY
+209 
-217 FNGTKWVKISEY
+217 
-229 KEGDKVLVYDKDGNA
+229 
-244 RLEEPLRYVK
+244 
-254 EPCDTMTLVTNLR
+254 
-267 GSINQCLSNDH
+267 
-278 RMIYF
+278 
-283 TRKSDEPHEIRCDE
+283 
-297 FLDNPSKDKA
+297 
-307 NKYIKTSFNYEGKG
+307 
-321 IDLTDE
+321 
-327 ELRVMVMTIADS
+327 
-339 YLTVNDTNY
+339 
-348 ATLRFKKERKYLRA
+348 
-362 KELLNNANIEFKE
+362 
-375 RFEDKTQ
+375 
-382 YYVIHYYSPRKD
+382 
-394 KVFTSYYYDCNK
+394 
-406 HQMEVILDELIYWDG
+406 
-421 TTQGNRKSIST
+421 
-432 NVKETADFIQFI
+432 
-444 ACSLGKYSTINTTD
+444 
-458 RTGEVKETN
+458 
-467 GKEYI
+467 
-472 RKSIDYRVCISE
+472 
-484 QDTKIVLTQK
+484 
-494 DKTPILTKYNTVDGF
+494 
-509 KYCFTVSTGM
+509 
-519 LVLRRNDRIFVTGNC
+519 C
-534 GKTLLAKAVSNELDM
+534 GKTLIVKAISNELDL
-549 PLFACSGD
+549 PLFSCSGD
-557 QADRYVGTTSRNIE
+557 QSDKYVGTTSRNIE

-587 DEFESMAKTRTGES
+587 DEFESMSKTRTGES

-738 NEKIVVSHHE
+738 NEKVIVSHHE

-793 KEELFND
+793 KEELLND
-800 MTVSLA
+800 ITVSLA

-849 MSINPNDVLMRERIL
+849 MSINPNDMFMRERIL

-878 KDLLIEHRE
+878 KDLLIEHKE

>member
-1 MEVIKRVTEKGNKF
+1 MKIVNVKMSGKDKF

-20 LYMKGNKSFY
+20 DYIKGMNAYYST
-30 PYFSGYYASGMPIEL
+30 GYYASGYYAICMPITL
-45 KEGVDEDS
+45 KEGASEEVEE
-53 PILTYQD
+53 LTYES
-60 IKVAYEE
+60 IAEIYEE
-67 YEALALLMI
+67 YEEMTLLMK
-76 TEDNNDD
+76 TGDCS
-83 NRKLAEEMVNEKI
+83 
-96 KAALVNEIEKF
+96 
-107 IKEEEEMEK
+107 EEEEKKAKELLSDEVIKSLVYKIEMNIREEKEMEK
-116 MISENKNGF
+116 MMKENGF
-125 GWYGSM
+125 GFYGN
-131 DEMNRRDGFLNKG
+131 MNGMNSRYG
-144 NDKGDITKCKYY
+144 NVNGNNKGDITKCKYY

-209 CVDKDTEY
+209 
-217 FNGTKWVKISEY
+217 S
-229 KEGDKVLVYDKDGNA
+229 
-244 RLEEPLRYVK
+244 
-254 EPCDTMTLVTNLR
+254 
-267 GSINQCLSNDH
+267 
-278 RMIYF
+278 
-283 TRKSDEPHEIRCDE
+283 
-297 FLDNPSKDKA
+297 
-307 NKYIKTSFNYEGKG
+307 
-321 IDLTDE
+321 
-327 ELRVMVMTIADS
+327 
-339 YLTVNDTNY
+339 
-348 ATLRFKKERKYLRA
+348 
-362 KELLNNANIEFKE
+362 
-375 RFEDKTQ
+375 
-382 YYVIHYYSPRKD
+382 
-394 KVFTSYYYDCNK
+394 
-406 HQMEVILDELIYWDG
+406 
-421 TTQGNRKSIST
+421 
-432 NVKETADFIQFI
+432 
-444 ACSLGKYSTINTTD
+444 
-458 RTGEVKETN
+458 
-467 GKEYI
+467 
-472 RKSIDYRVCISE
+472 
-484 QDTKIVLTQK
+484 
-494 DKTPILTKYNTVDGF
+494 
-509 KYCFTVSTGM
+509 
-519 LVLRRNDRIFVTGNC
+519 
-534 GKTLLAKAVSNELDM
+534 GKTLLVKAISNELDM

-557 QADRYVGTTSRNIE
+557 QADKYVGTTSRNIE
-571 TLFND
+571 TLFKD
-576 AKKHAPAIIFI
+576 AKEHAPAIIFI
-587 DEFESMAKTRTGES
+587 DEFEAMAKTRTGES
-601 NNQEREGGVSTLL
+601 NNNERESGVSTLL

-654 PDFLTRLQIL
+654 PDFLTRLGIL
-664 KINAKDMKMDE
+664 KINAKDRKIDE

-714 QEELDDSFDRVVAGL
+714 QEELEDSFDRVVAGL

-738 NEKIVVSHHE
+738 NEKVIVSHHE

-793 KEELFND
+793 KEELLND
-800 MTVSLA
+800 ITVSLA

-849 MSINPNDVLMRERIL
+849 MSINPNDIFMRERIL

-878 KDLLIEHRE
+878 KSLLIEHRE

>member
-1 MEVIKRVTEKGNKF
+1 
-15 YLVEV
+15 
-20 LYMKGNKSFY
+20 
-30 PYFSGYYASGMPIEL
+30 
-45 KEGVDEDS
+45 
-53 PILTYQD
+53 
-60 IKVAYEE
+60 
-67 YEALALLMI
+67 
-76 TEDNNDD
+76 
-83 NRKLAEEMVNEKI
+83 
-96 KAALVNEIEKF
+96 
-107 IKEEEEMEK
+107 

-125 GWYGSM
+125 GWYGNM
-131 DEMNRRDGFLNKG
+131 DEMNRRDGFLKNG
-144 NDKGDITKCKYY
+144 NGKGDITKCKYY

-209 CVDKDTEY
+209 
-217 FNGTKWVKISEY
+217 S
-229 KEGDKVLVYDKDGNA
+229 
-244 RLEEPLRYVK
+244 
-254 EPCDTMTLVTNLR
+254 
-267 GSINQCLSNDH
+267 
-278 RMIYF
+278 
-283 TRKSDEPHEIRCDE
+283 
-297 FLDNPSKDKA
+297 
-307 NKYIKTSFNYEGKG
+307 
-321 IDLTDE
+321 
-327 ELRVMVMTIADS
+327 
-339 YLTVNDTNY
+339 
-348 ATLRFKKERKYLRA
+348 
-362 KELLNNANIEFKE
+362 
-375 RFEDKTQ
+375 
-382 YYVIHYYSPRKD
+382 
-394 KVFTSYYYDCNK
+394 
-406 HQMEVILDELIYWDG
+406 
-421 TTQGNRKSIST
+421 
-432 NVKETADFIQFI
+432 
-444 ACSLGKYSTINTTD
+444 
-458 RTGEVKETN
+458 
-467 GKEYI
+467 
-472 RKSIDYRVCISE
+472 
-484 QDTKIVLTQK
+484 
-494 DKTPILTKYNTVDGF
+494 
-509 KYCFTVSTGM
+509 
-519 LVLRRNDRIFVTGNC
+519 

-738 NEKIVVSHHE
+738 NEKIIVSHHE

-806 GRASEELMFGK
+806 GRATEELIFGK

-822 SNDLEKATKLAENI
+822 SNDLEKATRLAENI

-849 MSINPNDVLMRERIL
+849 MSINPNDMFMRERIL

-878 KDLLIEHRE
+878 KDLLTEHRE

-909 VLHRVEK
+909 VLHRVENN

>member
-1 MEVIKRVTEKGNKF
+1 MEVIKNITEKGNKF
-15 YLVEV
+15 YLIEV
-20 LYMKGNKSFY
+20 LYIKGNKTFY

-60 IKVAYEE
+60 IKVAYDE
-67 YEALALLMI
+67 YEALSLLMI

-125 GWYGSM
+125 GWYGNM
-131 DEMNRRDGFLNKG
+131 DEMNRRDGFLNKDG
-144 NDKGDITKCKYY
+144 DKDKSDITRCKYY

-209 CVDKDTEY
+209 
-217 FNGTKWVKISEY
+217 
-229 KEGDKVLVYDKDGNA
+229 
-244 RLEEPLRYVK
+244 
-254 EPCDTMTLVTNLR
+254 
-267 GSINQCLSNDH
+267 
-278 RMIYF
+278 
-283 TRKSDEPHEIRCDE
+283 
-297 FLDNPSKDKA
+297 
-307 NKYIKTSFNYEGKG
+307 
-321 IDLTDE
+321 
-327 ELRVMVMTIADS
+327 
-339 YLTVNDTNY
+339 
-348 ATLRFKKERKYLRA
+348 
-362 KELLNNANIEFKE
+362 
-375 RFEDKTQ
+375 
-382 YYVIHYYSPRKD
+382 
-394 KVFTSYYYDCNK
+394 
-406 HQMEVILDELIYWDG
+406 
-421 TTQGNRKSIST
+421 
-432 NVKETADFIQFI
+432 
-444 ACSLGKYSTINTTD
+444 
-458 RTGEVKETN
+458 
-467 GKEYI
+467 
-472 RKSIDYRVCISE
+472 
-484 QDTKIVLTQK
+484 
-494 DKTPILTKYNTVDGF
+494 
-509 KYCFTVSTGM
+509 
-519 LVLRRNDRIFVTGNC
+519 C

-654 PDFLTRLQIL
+654 PDFSTRLQIL

-738 NEKIVVSHHE
+738 NEKIIVSHHE

-806 GRASEELMFGK
+806 GRASEELIFGK

-822 SNDLEKATKLAENI
+822 SNDLEKATRLAENI

-849 MSINPNDVLMRERIL
+849 MSINPNDMFMRERIL

>member
-1 MEVIKRVTEKGNKF
+1 MKIVNVKMSGKDKF

-20 LYMKGNKSFY
+20 DYIKGMNAYYST
-30 PYFSGYYASGMPIEL
+30 GYYASGYYAICMPITL
-45 KEGVDEDS
+45 KEGASEEVEE
-53 PILTYQD
+53 LTYES
-60 IKVAYEE
+60 IAEIYEE
-67 YEALALLMI
+67 YEEMTLLMK
-76 TEDNNDD
+76 TGDCS
-83 NRKLAEEMVNEKI
+83 
-96 KAALVNEIEKF
+96 
-107 IKEEEEMEK
+107 EEEEKKAKELLSDEVIKSLVYKIEMNIREEKEMEK
-116 MISENKNGF
+116 MMKENGF
-125 GWYGSM
+125 GFYGNM
-131 DEMNRRDGFLNKG
+131 DGMNSRYG
-144 NDKGDITKCKYY
+144 NVNGNNKGDITKCKYY

-209 CVDKDTEY
+209 
-217 FNGTKWVKISEY
+217 S
-229 KEGDKVLVYDKDGNA
+229 
-244 RLEEPLRYVK
+244 
-254 EPCDTMTLVTNLR
+254 
-267 GSINQCLSNDH
+267 
-278 RMIYF
+278 
-283 TRKSDEPHEIRCDE
+283 
-297 FLDNPSKDKA
+297 
-307 NKYIKTSFNYEGKG
+307 
-321 IDLTDE
+321 
-327 ELRVMVMTIADS
+327 
-339 YLTVNDTNY
+339 
-348 ATLRFKKERKYLRA
+348 
-362 KELLNNANIEFKE
+362 
-375 RFEDKTQ
+375 
-382 YYVIHYYSPRKD
+382 
-394 KVFTSYYYDCNK
+394 
-406 HQMEVILDELIYWDG
+406 
-421 TTQGNRKSIST
+421 
-432 NVKETADFIQFI
+432 
-444 ACSLGKYSTINTTD
+444 
-458 RTGEVKETN
+458 
-467 GKEYI
+467 
-472 RKSIDYRVCISE
+472 
-484 QDTKIVLTQK
+484 
-494 DKTPILTKYNTVDGF
+494 
-509 KYCFTVSTGM
+509 
-519 LVLRRNDRIFVTGNC
+519 
-534 GKTLLAKAVSNELDM
+534 GKTLLVKAISNELDM

-557 QADRYVGTTSRNIE
+557 QADKYVGTTSRNIE
-571 TLFND
+571 TLFKD
-576 AKKHAPAIIFI
+576 AKEHAPAIIFI
-587 DEFESMAKTRTGES
+587 DEFEAMAKTRTGES
-601 NNQEREGGVSTLL
+601 NNNERESGVSTLL

-654 PDFLTRLQIL
+654 PDFLTRLGIL
-664 KINAKDMKMDE
+664 KTNAKDMKMDE

-738 NEKIVVSHHE
+738 NEKVIVSHHE
-748 IGHAIASYFLK
+748 TGHAIASYFLK

-793 KEELFND
+793 KEELLND
-800 MTVSLA
+800 ITVSLA

-849 MSINPNDVLMRERIL
+849 MSINPNDIFMRERIL

-878 KDLLIEHRE
+878 KDLLIKHRE

>member
-1 MEVIKRVTEKGNKF
+1 MKIVNVKMSGKDKF

-20 LYMKGNKSFY
+20 DYIKGMNAYYST
-30 PYFSGYYASGMPIEL
+30 GYYASGYYAICMPITL
-45 KEGVDEDS
+45 KEGASDEVEE
-53 PILTYQD
+53 LTYES
-60 IKVAYEE
+60 IAEIYEE
-67 YEALALLMI
+67 YEEMTLLMK
-76 TEDNNDD
+76 TGDCS
-83 NRKLAEEMVNEKI
+83 
-96 KAALVNEIEKF
+96 
-107 IKEEEEMEK
+107 EEEEKKAKELLSDEVIKSLVYKIEMNIREEKEMEK
-116 MISENKNGF
+116 MMKENGF
-125 GWYGSM
+125 GFYGNM
-131 DEMNRRDGFLNKG
+131 NGMNRRD
-144 NDKGDITKCKYY
+144 NDKDDITKCKYY

-209 CVDKDTEY
+209 
-217 FNGTKWVKISEY
+217 S
-229 KEGDKVLVYDKDGNA
+229 
-244 RLEEPLRYVK
+244 
-254 EPCDTMTLVTNLR
+254 
-267 GSINQCLSNDH
+267 
-278 RMIYF
+278 
-283 TRKSDEPHEIRCDE
+283 
-297 FLDNPSKDKA
+297 
-307 NKYIKTSFNYEGKG
+307 
-321 IDLTDE
+321 
-327 ELRVMVMTIADS
+327 
-339 YLTVNDTNY
+339 
-348 ATLRFKKERKYLRA
+348 
-362 KELLNNANIEFKE
+362 
-375 RFEDKTQ
+375 
-382 YYVIHYYSPRKD
+382 
-394 KVFTSYYYDCNK
+394 
-406 HQMEVILDELIYWDG
+406 
-421 TTQGNRKSIST
+421 
-432 NVKETADFIQFI
+432 
-444 ACSLGKYSTINTTD
+444 
-458 RTGEVKETN
+458 
-467 GKEYI
+467 
-472 RKSIDYRVCISE
+472 
-484 QDTKIVLTQK
+484 
-494 DKTPILTKYNTVDGF
+494 
-509 KYCFTVSTGM
+509 
-519 LVLRRNDRIFVTGNC
+519 

-557 QADRYVGTTSRNIE
+557 QADKYVGTTSRNIE

-587 DEFESMAKTRTGES
+587 DEFESMSKTRTGES

-738 NEKIVVSHHE
+738 NEKVIVSHHE

-793 KEELFND
+793 KEELLND
-800 MTVSLA
+800 ITVSLA

-878 KDLLIEHRE
+878 KDLLTEHRE

>member
-1 MEVIKRVTEKGNKF
+1 MKIVNVKMSGKDKF

-20 LYMKGNKSFY
+20 DYIKGMNAYYST
-30 PYFSGYYASGMPIEL
+30 GYYASGYYAICMPITL
-45 KEGVDEDS
+45 KEGTSDEVEE
-53 PILTYQD
+53 LTYES
-60 IKVAYEE
+60 IAEIYEE
-67 YEALALLMI
+67 YEEMTLLMK
-76 TEDNNDD
+76 TGDCS
-83 NRKLAEEMVNEKI
+83 
-96 KAALVNEIEKF
+96 
-107 IKEEEEMEK
+107 EEEEKKAKELLSDEVIKSLVYKIEMNIREEKEMEK
-116 MISENKNGF
+116 MMKENGF
-125 GWYGSM
+125 GFYGN
-131 DEMNRRDGFLNKG
+131 MNGMNSRYG
-144 NDKGDITKCKYY
+144 NVNGNNKGDITKCKYY

-209 CVDKDTEY
+209 
-217 FNGTKWVKISEY
+217 
-229 KEGDKVLVYDKDGNA
+229 
-244 RLEEPLRYVK
+244 
-254 EPCDTMTLVTNLR
+254 
-267 GSINQCLSNDH
+267 
-278 RMIYF
+278 
-283 TRKSDEPHEIRCDE
+283 
-297 FLDNPSKDKA
+297 
-307 NKYIKTSFNYEGKG
+307 
-321 IDLTDE
+321 
-327 ELRVMVMTIADS
+327 
-339 YLTVNDTNY
+339 
-348 ATLRFKKERKYLRA
+348 
-362 KELLNNANIEFKE
+362 
-375 RFEDKTQ
+375 
-382 YYVIHYYSPRKD
+382 
-394 KVFTSYYYDCNK
+394 
-406 HQMEVILDELIYWDG
+406 
-421 TTQGNRKSIST
+421 
-432 NVKETADFIQFI
+432 
-444 ACSLGKYSTINTTD
+444 
-458 RTGEVKETN
+458 
-467 GKEYI
+467 
-472 RKSIDYRVCISE
+472 
-484 QDTKIVLTQK
+484 
-494 DKTPILTKYNTVDGF
+494 
-509 KYCFTVSTGM
+509 
-519 LVLRRNDRIFVTGNC
+519 C

-738 NEKIVVSHHE
+738 NEKVIVSHHE
-748 IGHAIASYFLK
+748 TGHAIASYFLK

-793 KEELFND
+793 KEELLND
-800 MTVSLA
+800 ITVSLA

-878 KDLLIEHRE
+878 KDLLTEHRE

>member
-1 MEVIKRVTEKGNKF
+1 MKIVNVKMSGKDKF

-20 LYMKGNKSFY
+20 DYIKGMNAYYST
-30 PYFSGYYASGMPIEL
+30 GYYASGYYAICMPITL
-45 KEGVDEDS
+45 KEGVSEEVEE
-53 PILTYQD
+53 LTYES
-60 IKVAYEE
+60 IAEIYEE
-67 YEALALLMI
+67 YEEMTLLMK
-76 TEDNNDD
+76 TGDCS
-83 NRKLAEEMVNEKI
+83 
-96 KAALVNEIEKF
+96 
-107 IKEEEEMEK
+107 EEEEKKAKELLSDEVIKSLVYKIEMNIREEKEMEK
-116 MISENKNGF
+116 MMKENGF
-125 GWYGSM
+125 GFYGNM
-131 DEMNRRDGFLNKG
+131 DGMNRRDD
-144 NDKGDITKCKYY
+144 DKGDITKCKYY

-209 CVDKDTEY
+209 C
-217 FNGTKWVKISEY
+217 
-229 KEGDKVLVYDKDGNA
+229 
-244 RLEEPLRYVK
+244 
-254 EPCDTMTLVTNLR
+254 
-267 GSINQCLSNDH
+267 
-278 RMIYF
+278 
-283 TRKSDEPHEIRCDE
+283 
-297 FLDNPSKDKA
+297 
-307 NKYIKTSFNYEGKG
+307 
-321 IDLTDE
+321 
-327 ELRVMVMTIADS
+327 
-339 YLTVNDTNY
+339 
-348 ATLRFKKERKYLRA
+348 
-362 KELLNNANIEFKE
+362 
-375 RFEDKTQ
+375 
-382 YYVIHYYSPRKD
+382 
-394 KVFTSYYYDCNK
+394 
-406 HQMEVILDELIYWDG
+406 
-421 TTQGNRKSIST
+421 
-432 NVKETADFIQFI
+432 
-444 ACSLGKYSTINTTD
+444 
-458 RTGEVKETN
+458 
-467 GKEYI
+467 
-472 RKSIDYRVCISE
+472 
-484 QDTKIVLTQK
+484 
-494 DKTPILTKYNTVDGF
+494 
-509 KYCFTVSTGM
+509 
-519 LVLRRNDRIFVTGNC
+519 

-557 QADRYVGTTSRNIE
+557 QADKYVGTTSRNIE

-587 DEFESMAKTRTGES
+587 DEFESMSKTRTGES

-654 PDFLTRLQIL
+654 PDFLTRLGIL
-664 KINAKDMKMDE
+664 EINAKNMKMDE

-748 IGHAIASYFLK
+748 IGHAIGSYFLK

-793 KEELFND
+793 KEELLND
-800 MTVSLA
+800 ITVSLA
-806 GRASEELMFGK
+806 GRASEELIFGK

-849 MSINPNDVLMRERIL
+849 MSINPNDIFMRERIL

-878 KDLLIEHRE
+878 KDLLIKHRE

>member
-1 MEVIKRVTEKGNKF
+1 MEVIKSVTEKGNKF

-20 LYMKGNKSFY
+20 LYIKGNKSFY

-60 IKVAYEE
+60 IKVAYDE
-67 YEALALLMI
+67 YEALSLLMI

-83 NRKLAEEMVNEKI
+83 NRKLAEEMVDERI

-125 GWYGSM
+125 GWYGNM
-131 DEMNRRDGFLNKG
+131 DEMNRRDGFFNNG

-209 CVDKDTEY
+209 
-217 FNGTKWVKISEY
+217 S
-229 KEGDKVLVYDKDGNA
+229 
-244 RLEEPLRYVK
+244 
-254 EPCDTMTLVTNLR
+254 
-267 GSINQCLSNDH
+267 
-278 RMIYF
+278 
-283 TRKSDEPHEIRCDE
+283 
-297 FLDNPSKDKA
+297 
-307 NKYIKTSFNYEGKG
+307 
-321 IDLTDE
+321 
-327 ELRVMVMTIADS
+327 
-339 YLTVNDTNY
+339 
-348 ATLRFKKERKYLRA
+348 
-362 KELLNNANIEFKE
+362 
-375 RFEDKTQ
+375 
-382 YYVIHYYSPRKD
+382 
-394 KVFTSYYYDCNK
+394 
-406 HQMEVILDELIYWDG
+406 
-421 TTQGNRKSIST
+421 
-432 NVKETADFIQFI
+432 
-444 ACSLGKYSTINTTD
+444 
-458 RTGEVKETN
+458 
-467 GKEYI
+467 
-472 RKSIDYRVCISE
+472 
-484 QDTKIVLTQK
+484 
-494 DKTPILTKYNTVDGF
+494 
-509 KYCFTVSTGM
+509 
-519 LVLRRNDRIFVTGNC
+519 

-738 NEKIVVSHHE
+738 NEKIIVSHHE

-793 KEELFND
+793 KEELLND
-800 MTVSLA
+800 ITVSLA

-878 KDLLIEHRE
+878 KDLLTEHRE

-909 VLHRVEK
+909 VLHRVENN

>member
-1 MEVIKRVTEKGNKF
+1 MKIVNVKMSGKDKF

-20 LYMKGNKSFY
+20 DYIKGMNAYYST
-30 PYFSGYYASGMPIEL
+30 GYYASGYYAICMPITL
-45 KEGVDEDS
+45 KEGTSDEVEE
-53 PILTYQD
+53 LTYES
-60 IKVAYEE
+60 IAEIYEE
-67 YEALALLMI
+67 YEEMTLLMK
-76 TEDNNDD
+76 TGDCS
-83 NRKLAEEMVNEKI
+83 
-96 KAALVNEIEKF
+96 
-107 IKEEEEMEK
+107 EEEEKKAKELLSDEVIKSLVYKIEMNIREEKEMEK
-116 MISENKNGF
+116 MMKENGF
-125 GWYGSM
+125 GFYGNM
-131 DEMNRRDGFLNKG
+131 NGMNRRDGFVNK
-144 NDKGDITKCKYY
+144 DDSKGDITKCKYY

-209 CVDKDTEY
+209 
-217 FNGTKWVKISEY
+217 S
-229 KEGDKVLVYDKDGNA
+229 
-244 RLEEPLRYVK
+244 
-254 EPCDTMTLVTNLR
+254 
-267 GSINQCLSNDH
+267 
-278 RMIYF
+278 
-283 TRKSDEPHEIRCDE
+283 
-297 FLDNPSKDKA
+297 
-307 NKYIKTSFNYEGKG
+307 
-321 IDLTDE
+321 
-327 ELRVMVMTIADS
+327 
-339 YLTVNDTNY
+339 
-348 ATLRFKKERKYLRA
+348 
-362 KELLNNANIEFKE
+362 
-375 RFEDKTQ
+375 
-382 YYVIHYYSPRKD
+382 
-394 KVFTSYYYDCNK
+394 
-406 HQMEVILDELIYWDG
+406 
-421 TTQGNRKSIST
+421 
-432 NVKETADFIQFI
+432 
-444 ACSLGKYSTINTTD
+444 
-458 RTGEVKETN
+458 
-467 GKEYI
+467 
-472 RKSIDYRVCISE
+472 
-484 QDTKIVLTQK
+484 
-494 DKTPILTKYNTVDGF
+494 
-509 KYCFTVSTGM
+509 
-519 LVLRRNDRIFVTGNC
+519 

-557 QADRYVGTTSRNIE
+557 QADKYVGTTSRNIE

-587 DEFESMAKTRTGES
+587 DEFESMSKTRTGES

-654 PDFLTRLQIL
+654 PDFLTRLGIL
-664 KINAKDMKMDE
+664 EINAKNMKMDE

-714 QEELDDSFDRVVAGL
+714 QEELEDSFDRVVAGL

-738 NEKIVVSHHE
+738 NEKVIVSHHE

-793 KEELFND
+793 KEELLND
-800 MTVSLA
+800 ITVSLA

-849 MSINPNDVLMRERIL
+849 MSINPNDIFMRERIL

-878 KDLLIEHRE
+878 KDLLTEHRE

>member
-1 MEVIKRVTEKGNKF
+1 MKIVNVKMSGKDKF

-20 LYMKGNKSFY
+20 DYIKGMNAYYST
-30 PYFSGYYASGMPIEL
+30 GYYASGYYAICMPITL
-45 KEGVDEDS
+45 KEGTSDEVEE
-53 PILTYQD
+53 LTYES
-60 IKVAYEE
+60 IAEIYEE
-67 YEALALLMI
+67 YEEMTLLMK
-76 TEDNNDD
+76 TGDCS
-83 NRKLAEEMVNEKI
+83 
-96 KAALVNEIEKF
+96 
-107 IKEEEEMEK
+107 EEEEKKAKELLSDEVIKSLVYKIEMNIREEKEMEK
-116 MISENKNGF
+116 MMKENGF
-125 GWYGSM
+125 GFYGN
-131 DEMNRRDGFLNKG
+131 MNGMNSRYG
-144 NDKGDITKCKYY
+144 NVNGNNKGDITKCKYY

-198 LNNIMLSGASG
+198 LNNIMLSGQSG
-209 CVDKDTEY
+209 
-217 FNGTKWVKISEY
+217 S
-229 KEGDKVLVYDKDGNA
+229 
-244 RLEEPLRYVK
+244 
-254 EPCDTMTLVTNLR
+254 
-267 GSINQCLSNDH
+267 
-278 RMIYF
+278 
-283 TRKSDEPHEIRCDE
+283 
-297 FLDNPSKDKA
+297 
-307 NKYIKTSFNYEGKG
+307 
-321 IDLTDE
+321 
-327 ELRVMVMTIADS
+327 
-339 YLTVNDTNY
+339 
-348 ATLRFKKERKYLRA
+348 
-362 KELLNNANIEFKE
+362 
-375 RFEDKTQ
+375 
-382 YYVIHYYSPRKD
+382 
-394 KVFTSYYYDCNK
+394 
-406 HQMEVILDELIYWDG
+406 
-421 TTQGNRKSIST
+421 
-432 NVKETADFIQFI
+432 
-444 ACSLGKYSTINTTD
+444 
-458 RTGEVKETN
+458 
-467 GKEYI
+467 
-472 RKSIDYRVCISE
+472 
-484 QDTKIVLTQK
+484 
-494 DKTPILTKYNTVDGF
+494 
-509 KYCFTVSTGM
+509 
-519 LVLRRNDRIFVTGNC
+519 
-534 GKTLLAKAVSNELDM
+534 GKTLLVKAISNELDM

-557 QADRYVGTTSRNIE
+557 QADKYVGTTSRNIE
-571 TLFND
+571 TLFKD
-576 AKKHAPAIIFI
+576 AKEHAPAIIFI
-587 DEFESMAKTRTGES
+587 DEFEAMAKTRTGES
-601 NNQEREGGVSTLL
+601 NNNERESGVSTLL

-654 PDFLTRLQIL
+654 PDFLTRLGIL

-675 NCDLEKIARNLSGMT
+675 NCNLEKIARNLSGMT

-714 QEELDDSFDRVVAGL
+714 QEELEDSFDRVVAGL

-738 NEKIVVSHHE
+738 NEKVIVSHHE

-793 KEELFND
+793 KEELLND
-800 MTVSLA
+800 ITVSLA

-849 MSINPNDVLMRERIL
+849 MSINPNDIFMRERIL

-878 KDLLIEHRE
+878 KDLLIKHRK

>member
-1 MEVIKRVTEKGNKF
+1 MKIVNVKMSGKDKF

-20 LYMKGNKSFY
+20 DYIKGMNAYYST
-30 PYFSGYYASGMPIEL
+30 GYYASGYYAICMPITL
-45 KEGVDEDS
+45 KEGASDEVEE
-53 PILTYQD
+53 LTYES
-60 IKVAYEE
+60 IAEIYEE
-67 YEALALLMI
+67 YEEMTLLMK
-76 TEDNNDD
+76 TGDCS
-83 NRKLAEEMVNEKI
+83 
-96 KAALVNEIEKF
+96 
-107 IKEEEEMEK
+107 EEEEKKAKELLSDEVIKSLVYKIEMNIREEKEMEK
-116 MISENKNGF
+116 MMKENGF
-125 GWYGSM
+125 GFYGNM
-131 DEMNRRDGFLNKG
+131 DEMNSRYGNVNGNNK
-144 NDKGDITKCKYY
+144 DDITKCKYY

-209 CVDKDTEY
+209 
-217 FNGTKWVKISEY
+217 S
-229 KEGDKVLVYDKDGNA
+229 
-244 RLEEPLRYVK
+244 
-254 EPCDTMTLVTNLR
+254 
-267 GSINQCLSNDH
+267 
-278 RMIYF
+278 
-283 TRKSDEPHEIRCDE
+283 
-297 FLDNPSKDKA
+297 
-307 NKYIKTSFNYEGKG
+307 
-321 IDLTDE
+321 
-327 ELRVMVMTIADS
+327 
-339 YLTVNDTNY
+339 
-348 ATLRFKKERKYLRA
+348 
-362 KELLNNANIEFKE
+362 
-375 RFEDKTQ
+375 
-382 YYVIHYYSPRKD
+382 
-394 KVFTSYYYDCNK
+394 
-406 HQMEVILDELIYWDG
+406 
-421 TTQGNRKSIST
+421 
-432 NVKETADFIQFI
+432 
-444 ACSLGKYSTINTTD
+444 
-458 RTGEVKETN
+458 
-467 GKEYI
+467 
-472 RKSIDYRVCISE
+472 
-484 QDTKIVLTQK
+484 
-494 DKTPILTKYNTVDGF
+494 
-509 KYCFTVSTGM
+509 
-519 LVLRRNDRIFVTGNC
+519 
-534 GKTLLAKAVSNELDM
+534 GKTLLVKAISNELDM

-557 QADRYVGTTSRNIE
+557 QADKYVGTTSRNIE
-571 TLFND
+571 TLFKD
-576 AKKHAPAIIFI
+576 AKEHAPAIIFI
-587 DEFESMAKTRTGES
+587 DEFEAMAKTRTGES
-601 NNQEREGGVSTLL
+601 NNNEREGGVSTLL

-654 PDFLTRLQIL
+654 PDFLTRLGIL
-664 KINAKDMKMDE
+664 EINAKNMKMDE

-714 QEELDDSFDRVVAGL
+714 QEELEDSFDRVVAGL

-738 NEKIVVSHHE
+738 NEKVIVSHHE
-748 IGHAIASYFLK
+748 TGHAIASYFLK

-793 KEELFND
+793 KEELLND
-800 MTVSLA
+800 ITVSLA
-806 GRASEELMFGK
+806 GRASEELIFGK

-878 KDLLIEHRE
+878 KDLLIKHRE

-909 VLHRVEK
+909 VLHRVEKW

>member
-1 MEVIKRVTEKGNKF
+1 MEVIKSVTEKGNKF
-15 YLVEV
+15 YLIEV

-53 PILTYQD
+53 PTFTYQD
-60 IKVAYEE
+60 IKVAYDE
-67 YEALALLMI
+67 YEALSLLMI

-125 GWYGSM
+125 GWYGNM
-131 DEMNRRDGFLNKG
+131 DEMNRRDGFLNKDG
-144 NDKGDITKCKYY
+144 DKDKSDITKCKYY

-209 CVDKDTEY
+209 
-217 FNGTKWVKISEY
+217 
-229 KEGDKVLVYDKDGNA
+229 
-244 RLEEPLRYVK
+244 
-254 EPCDTMTLVTNLR
+254 
-267 GSINQCLSNDH
+267 
-278 RMIYF
+278 
-283 TRKSDEPHEIRCDE
+283 
-297 FLDNPSKDKA
+297 
-307 NKYIKTSFNYEGKG
+307 
-321 IDLTDE
+321 
-327 ELRVMVMTIADS
+327 
-339 YLTVNDTNY
+339 
-348 ATLRFKKERKYLRA
+348 
-362 KELLNNANIEFKE
+362 
-375 RFEDKTQ
+375 
-382 YYVIHYYSPRKD
+382 
-394 KVFTSYYYDCNK
+394 
-406 HQMEVILDELIYWDG
+406 
-421 TTQGNRKSIST
+421 
-432 NVKETADFIQFI
+432 
-444 ACSLGKYSTINTTD
+444 
-458 RTGEVKETN
+458 
-467 GKEYI
+467 
-472 RKSIDYRVCISE
+472 
-484 QDTKIVLTQK
+484 
-494 DKTPILTKYNTVDGF
+494 
-509 KYCFTVSTGM
+509 
-519 LVLRRNDRIFVTGNC
+519 C

-654 PDFLTRLQIL
+654 PDFSTRLQIL

-738 NEKIVVSHHE
+738 NEKIIVSHHE

-793 KEELFND
+793 KEELLND
-800 MTVSLA
+800 ITVSLA

-849 MSINPNDVLMRERIL
+849 MSINPNDMFMRERIL